1 MIWTTGS
8 KLSVTNVTNQTR
20 MNFTHTD
27 NWWSEVAVNPSCVFY
42 PLFDKNGRLYS
53 FVVNWFRV
61 KYLDE
66 NTWYRECSNRNT
78 SENCTKHR
86 QYRPDEAF
94 KIYQKTLKEHKK

>member
-1 MIWTTGS
+1 MENWIKTFSDECYKSNTYEFHPYGQLVVRS
-8 KLSVTNVTNQTR
+8 SGKSVV
-20 MNFTHTD
+20 
-27 NWWSEVAVNPSCVFY
+27 CFY

-66 NTWYRECSNRNT
+66 STWYRECSNRNT
-78 SENCTKHR
+78 AENCTKHR

-94 KIYQKTLKEHKK
+94 KIYQKILKEHKK